1 MQFKSTFVSCV
12 LGILGA
18 GSMAHAG
25 SYLTTGEVLI
35 DPILTIDGGVH
46 AYTGAIA
53 SGHYMGDA
61 NLKEASLQDV
71 DLSGLNAKRA
81 NLSGSDLTRGLFNST
96 YLISGKMIGSVL
108 VDADF
113 TNANLMKVSFGS
125 ANFQGA
131 NLTNANLHQ
140 ANFDGAN
147 LSGANLTDTG
157 LVWAR
162 GDGTIF
168 DSFTILKN
176 GKTIGEHGFD
186 AAGLEQYFSDQDATF
201 SNVTMA
207 VVPVPGAAP
216 LGIAGLICVA
226 ELRRRAL
233 RRATKARR

>member
-1 MQFKSTFVSCV
+1 MCRFALLVIAVTLLV
-12 LGILGA
+12 
-18 GSMAHAG
+18 GSMAQAA
-25 SYLTTGEVLI
+25 SYQTTDGTIV
-35 DPILTIDGGVH
+35 DPILDTSGSTHPYSGNNLKAGAILDFANLAG
-46 AYTGAIA
+46 ANLTGANLPGA
-53 SGHYMGDA
+53 GLHYA
-61 NLKEASLQDV
+61 
-71 DLSGLNAKRA
+71 DLPGAF
-81 NLSGSDLTRGLFNST
+81 LT
-96 YLISGKMIGSVL
+96 
-108 VDADF
+108 D
-113 TNANLMKVSFGS
+113 
-125 ANFQGA
+125 A

-157 LVWAR
+157 LAWAR

-176 GKTIGEHGFD
+176 GKTIAEHGFD

-216 LGIAGLICVA
+216 LGIAGLICVV

-233 RRATKARR
+233 RRSTKARR